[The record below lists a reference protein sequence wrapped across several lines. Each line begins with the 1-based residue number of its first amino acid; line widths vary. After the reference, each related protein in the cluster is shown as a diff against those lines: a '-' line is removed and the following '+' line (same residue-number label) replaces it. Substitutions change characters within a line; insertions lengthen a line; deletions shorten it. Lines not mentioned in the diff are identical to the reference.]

1 MGTNRNK
8 APEDSDAVIIGRNIK
23 ELRKLRGISQEE
35 LADLVGYTNKSAVS
49 RMEKG
54 EWTPS
59 PEKLEK
65 IAEVLQATPEEIQGD
80 AKNYELTKAK
90 LRQKAYSEFQ
100 TLFSLS
106 SKATPEQLQSA
117 IDYLRFLTQNNSD
130 DDNSS
135 N

>member
-1 MGTNRNK
+1 MGTNRKK
-8 APEDSDAVIIGRNIK
+8 APEDSDAAIIGRNIK

-35 LADLVGYTNKSAVS
+35 FAKRIGYTNKAAVS
-49 RMEKG
+49 RMENG

-59 PEKLEK
+59 PKKLEV
-65 IAEVLQATPEEIQGD
+65 IAEVLQATPEEIQGE

-90 LRQKAYSEFQ
+90 LRQEAYSEFQ

-117 IDYLRFLTQNNSD
+117 IDYLRFLTQNNPTD
-130 DDNSS
+130 EDSS
-135 N
+135 H

>member
-90 LRQKAYSEFQ
+90 LRQEAYSEFQ